1 MEQLVDLVKSM
12 SVNDLSNQM
21 NAYIS
26 EQTIA
31 SGGYSN
37 IGAEGIKSMELHV
50 CAPGENA
57 NDETKKVGIY
67 LYSEQGG
74 QDN

>member
-21 NAYIS
+21 NVYIS
-26 EQTIA
+26 EQTKA

-37 IGAEGIKSMELHV
+37 IGAEAIKSMELHV
-50 CAPGENA
+50 CAPGEDA
-57 NDETKKVGIY
+57 NDETKEVGIY